1 MERAAPDPGPG
12 APGAQPTGV
21 RLCELMGVMS
31 LATDLGTGAPLECG
45 LAVCRMALA
54 IGDRMGL
61 AEEDLRRV
69 YYLALLR
76 HIGCTVKSE
85 AMAMV
90 MGDDLTLG
98 GKLAPLDLADNRA
111 VAPVV
116 LGEIRH
122 NFPTWQ
128 FPVRAVRAAMFGARV
143 QEGFIAICEVAQIMA
158 DRMGF
163 DARFQA
169 DIALTGERWDGK
181 GGTGRVRG
189 EDLPPTVR
197 AVYLAEGV
205 DWLRRSMEH
214 SAIGEVVRG
223 RRETMYAPDAVDA
236 FLPAADE
243 IVTSV
248 SKPGSI
254 WDDVMA
260 EEPGAEE
267 GLSSERLAEA
277 LRAMGDFA
285 DLKSHYLLGHSSG
298 VAALASAAARG
309 AGMGGDAEMLYRAGL
324 VHDIGRVGVNSR
336 IWSTDRPLSADDW
349 EQVRLHAY
357 YTDRVVGRPAA
368 LKGVSQVA
376 SMHHERLDGSGYFRA
391 LPGGA
396 LGAPARLL
404 AAADA
409 FRAMQE
415 PRPHRPAMDADQAA
429 RVLRDEVRA
438 GRIDGDAADAVLA
451 AAGQRPRKRREQV
464 AGLTEREVEVL
475 RLLARGATKR
485 EIARQLVIS
494 PKTADAHVQH
504 IYTKAGVSTRPAAT
518 MFALRHGLLDAS
530 DSSAS
535 E

>member
-1 MERAAPDPGPG
+1 MERAAPDPRTG
-12 APGAQPTGV
+12 APPPQPSGV

-31 LATDLGTGAPLECG
+31 LATDLGVGAPLECG

-61 AEEDLRRV
+61 GVVDLRRT

-85 AMAMV
+85 AMAAV
-90 MGDDLTLG
+90 MGDDLAVG
-98 GKLAPLDLADNRA
+98 GKLATLDLADTRA

-116 LGEIRH
+116 LGEIRSH
-122 NFPTWQ
+122 FPLWQ
-128 FPVRAVRAAMFGARV
+128 FPARAVRAAMFGGRM
-143 QEGFIAICEVAQIMA
+143 QEGMVAICEVAQIMA
-158 DRMGF
+158 DRLGF
-163 DARFQA
+163 DAPFQA

-181 GGTGRVRG
+181 AGTGRARG

-197 AVYLAEGV
+197 AVFLAEGV
-205 DWLRRSMEH
+205 DWLRRSIDH
-214 SAIGEVVRG
+214 GAIPGVVTARRG
-223 RRETMYAPDAVDA
+223 SLYAPDAVDA
-236 FLPAADE
+236 FLPAAGE
-243 IVTSV
+243 VVASV

-260 EEPGAEE
+260 EEPGGEE
-267 GLSSERLAEA
+267 ALSADRLAEA

-285 DLKSHYLLGHSSG
+285 DLKSHYLLGHSPG
-298 VAALASAAARG
+298 VAELASAAARG
-309 AGMGGDAEMLYRAGL
+309 AGLGGEADLLYRAGL

-336 IWSTDRPLSADDW
+336 IWSTTRPLSADDW

-368 LKGVSQVA
+368 LRGLSQVA
-376 SMHHERLDGSGYFRA
+376 SMHHERLDASGYFRA
-391 LPGGA
+391 LPGSA
-396 LGAPARLL
+396 LAAPARLL

-415 PRPHRPAMDADQAA
+415 PRPHRGPMRPEEAA
-429 RVLRDEVRA
+429 EALRREVRA
-438 GRIDGDAADAVLA
+438 GRIDGDAANAVLA

-518 MFALRHGLLDAS
+518 MFALRHGLLE
-530 DSSAS
+530 AS
-535 E
+535 EES